1 MKKYQSDKEGKK
13 AFVDGPLSDLV
24 YQANTG
30 WGGCVYEV
38 TENGEEYVCLL
49 NYDRIACTKICVSA
63 DSCEAIVRN
72 VFKNL

>member
-1 MKKYQSDKEGKK
+1 MKKYRSDKEGKK

-24 YQANTG
+24 YQANTN

-38 TENGEEYVCLL
+38 DANGEEYVYLL
-49 NYDRIACTKICVSA
+49 NYNREACKRICVSA
-63 DSCEAIVRN
+63 SSCEAIVLD

>member
-1 MKKYQSDKEGKK
+1 MKKYRSDREGKK

-38 TENGEEYVCLL
+38 DDKGEEYVYLL
-49 NYDRIACTKICVSA
+49 DYDRVACNKIRVSA
-63 DSCEAIVRN
+63 SSCEAIVLD